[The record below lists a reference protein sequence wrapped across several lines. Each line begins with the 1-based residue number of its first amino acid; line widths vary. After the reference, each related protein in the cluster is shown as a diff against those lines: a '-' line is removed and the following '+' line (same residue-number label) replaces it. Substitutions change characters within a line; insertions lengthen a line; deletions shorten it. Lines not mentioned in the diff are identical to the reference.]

1 MFCYRIFPLQLRFFQ
16 SFKFGSSWSLYH
28 KALCRMGPSLLWHP
42 WRRSFSC
49 EQHKL
54 LLKCTLESYSWNHTA
69 EINISQITVLF
80 STEAIHTIPKEVL
93 GSTKSHNS
101 GVIHMLNVSRGGGNG
116 KLVWKKFSLTNFLA
130 ICSWVHSKINGLL
143 RWRHNKVI
151 PSSYSVMGCKRPS
164 RDFIHHNNIKSY
176 FFAQVKGTNVQDFD
190 Y

>member
-1 MFCYRIFPLQLRFFQ
+1 MRCIESLHPCSLIYYKWRNKSIRLTTEPTLNTTNHPKMFFAKKKLLTVLTIVQKCFVIAFFPYSSDFFKV
-16 SFKFGSSWSLYH
+16 SNFGSSWSLHH

-54 LLKCTLESYSWNHTA
+54 LLKCKLESYSWNHTA

-80 STEAIHTIPKEVL
+80 STETIHTIPKEVS

-116 KLVWKKFSLTNFLA
+116 KLV
-130 ICSWVHSKINGLL
+130 
-143 RWRHNKVI
+143 
-151 PSSYSVMGCKRPS
+151 
-164 RDFIHHNNIKSY
+164 
-176 FFAQVKGTNVQDFD
+176 
-190 Y
+190 